1 MSNTSKNTG
10 GKNYSFRGSTIC
22 SAVIGAVF
30 MILKLTGVTSWSWW
44 AITAPFWGIISQG
57 LLLLIIHSVS
67 QGRDTDMITGLSGI
81 SGIINVFI
89 VFVVLR
95 MLGVLNW
102 SWAVIS
108 IPLWVG
114 IGLTLLTVFGFAM
127 KHRVADTQKKE

>member
-1 MSNTSKNTG
+1 MSNNKSTG

-57 LLLLIIHSVS
+57 VLLLIIHSLLH
-67 QGRDTDMITGLSGI
+67 GRDPDMITGLSGI

-102 SWAVIS
+102 SWAAIS

-114 IGLTLLTVFGFAM
+114 TGLTLLTVFGFAM
-127 KHRVADTQKKE
+127 KRRFTDTQQKE